1 MFPALFRIPL
11 PEFLGG
17 GTFPIRMFGVMVILG
32 FLAGT
37 WVFARRLRKVGI
49 LRDGAAKDLGG
60 APGTLSS
67 EDAFDFCFYML
78 AVGILGSRLV
88 YVFQNF
94 KQFEG
99 RGHEILYIWQGGLVW
114 YGGFALSTLFAFW
127 WLWRKKLPVLK
138 ITDAAALAV
147 ALGLAIGRWGC
158 FCAGDDY
165 GRLVMTEEIGAD
177 GKVLLDADGHPEMT
191 ALEDPAKAPWYA
203 MRFPK
208 GGPRVP
214 EDQMIDWRYAY
225 SETPAAFQTPYYVHP
240 VQLYMSFKN
249 LVVFGALLVISSRTR
264 RNGLLSASYLL
275 LYPVARFVVEF
286 WRGDEDR
293 GLNFLG
299 TGLSFSQVFGILPFL
314 VGVAMLRSVL
324 QKPPEPEARPVSG

>member
-17 GTFPIRMFGVMVILG
+17 GYFPIRMFGVMVILG

-37 WVFARRLRKVGI
+37 WIFVRRLRKVGL
-49 LRDGAAKDLGG
+49 LREGASAS
-60 APGTLSS
+60 PGHLTP
-67 EDAFDFCFYML
+67 EDAFDFCFYLL

-94 KQFEG
+94 GQFEG

-127 WLWRKKLPVLK
+127 WLWRRKLPVLQ

-165 GRLVMTEEIGAD
+165 GRIVMTAEIGED
-177 GKVLLDADGHPEMT
+177 GKPVLDADGRPEEVPVT
-191 ALEDPAKAPWYA
+191 DPAKAPWYA

-214 EDQMIDWRYAY
+214 ESEMIDWRYAY

-249 LVVFGALLVISSRTR
+249 LVVLGALLVIASRSR
-264 RNGLLSASYLL
+264 RTGVLTASYLL
-275 LYPVARFVVEF
+275 LYPAARFTVEF
-286 WRGDEDR
+286 WRGDADR
-293 GLNFLG
+293 DDDFLG
-299 TGLSFSQVFGILPFL
+299 TGLSFSQAFGILPFL
-314 VGVAMLRSVL
+314 VGVGLLRHVR
-324 QKPPEPEARPVSG
+324 QRPPEPTATAA